1 MNGFDFL
8 KPLCHILPLYTG
20 PANTLI
26 PRQKKTMSDD
36 TSRKNGKKKKGIDS
50 VDSKIIHLLQK
61 DGRISNI
68 EIAKQLGISEATVRT
83 RLRRLIDGDYIQI
96 VAVSNP
102 LKLGFEVAGDLY
114 LHVEMKK
121 INSVIDELRKIKEL
135 WYIVVT
141 TGETN
146 INAEFIV
153 KTWED
158 LNALI
163 FNKISKIDGI
173 IRIESS
179 VIMTYA
185 KRKYDFGTA
194 LD

>member
-1 MNGFDFL
+1 M
-8 KPLCHILPLYTG
+8 
-20 PANTLI
+20 
-26 PRQKKTMSDD
+26 KKTG
-36 TSRKNGKKKKGIDS
+36 TQNIKPKKKDIDLIDS
-50 VDSKIIHLLQK
+50 RIINLLQK

-68 EIAKQLGISEATVRT
+68 EIGKQLDISEATVRT
-83 RLRRLIDGDYIQI
+83 RLRRLIDEEYIQI

-114 LHVEMKK
+114 IHVEMKK
-121 INSVIDELRKIKEL
+121 IDRVIDELKKIKEL
-135 WYIVVT
+135 WYIVIT
-141 TGETN
+141 TGDTN

-158 LNALI
+158 LNDLI

-173 IRIESS
+173 IRVESS
-179 VIMTYA
+179 VIMTFA
-185 KRKYDFGTA
+185 KRKYNFGTA